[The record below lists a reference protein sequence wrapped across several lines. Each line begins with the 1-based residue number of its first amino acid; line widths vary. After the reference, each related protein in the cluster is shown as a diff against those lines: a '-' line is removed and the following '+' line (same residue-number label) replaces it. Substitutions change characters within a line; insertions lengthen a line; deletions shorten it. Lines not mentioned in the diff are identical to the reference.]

1 MRSETILTDDYLL
14 SKIEEDKLNND
25 MRSEGEEGEGSVI
38 IIEEVIIDDEE
49 EDDNMTRKNDTTKVT
64 GS

>member
-14 SKIEEDKLNND
+14 SKIEEDKFNND
-25 MRSEGEEGEGSVI
+25 MRSEGEEGEGSVV

-49 EDDNMTRKNDTTKVT
+49 DDDNEEEK
-64 GS
+64 